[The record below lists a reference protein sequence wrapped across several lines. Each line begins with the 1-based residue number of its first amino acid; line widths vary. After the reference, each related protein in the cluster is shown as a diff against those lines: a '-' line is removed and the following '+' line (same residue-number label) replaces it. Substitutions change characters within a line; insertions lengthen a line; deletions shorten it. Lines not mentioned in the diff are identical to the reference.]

1 MQCRGKA
8 KTLRCESL
16 VNVYP
21 SVCARE
27 RVLCSR
33 VHHGVPALTWAEE
46 TYGKSQ
52 RSGLRWRR
60 RRRRWCAR
68 ARATIISR
76 RAPAALRKQQKQEFA
91 GFGPTEKSQWSRIR
105 TGSRRHYYATTHT
118 LSIYLCKH
126 PLTCPVVHLSIFP
139 SGFIC

>member
-1 MQCRGKA
+1 MTCRRQIVSQFKALESQMHKKMKKNDNPTFYVYVQCRGKA
-8 KTLRCESL
+8 KTLLCESL
-16 VNVYP
+16 VYVYP

-27 RVLCSR
+27 RALCSR

-60 RRRRWCAR
+60 RQRCAR

-91 GFGPTEKSQWSRIR
+91 GFGPTEKK
-105 TGSRRHYYATTHT
+105 
-118 LSIYLCKH
+118 YLE
-126 PLTCPVVHLSIFP
+126 
-139 SGFIC
+139 